1 MNDQIKAIKSIIQEL
16 RIQATEQN
24 IMLLAEVMIRLNKM
38 EEDLDVRVE
47 NVQVV
52 PQMEAQADAQ
62 GEVTEDV

>member
-1 MNDQIKAIKSIIQEL
+1 MNDQIRAIKSIIQEL

-52 PQMEAQADAQ
+52 PQTEAQADAQ

>member
-1 MNDQIKAIKSIIQEL
+1 MSDQIRAIKGIIQEL

-52 PQMEAQADAQ
+52 PQTEAQE
-62 GEVTEDV
+62 GVTEDV

>member
-1 MNDQIKAIKSIIQEL
+1 MSDQIRAIKSIIQEL

-38 EEDLDVRVE
+38 EEDLDVSIE

-52 PQMEAQADAQ
+52 PQAEAQE
-62 GEVTEDV
+62 GVTEDV

>member
-1 MNDQIKAIKSIIQEL
+1 MNDQIRAIKSIIQEL

-24 IMLLAEVMIRLNKM
+24 VMLLAEVMIRLNKL
-38 EEDLDVRVE
+38 EEDLDVSIE

-52 PQMEAQADAQ
+52 PQAEAQ

>member
-1 MNDQIKAIKSIIQEL
+1 MNDQIRAIKSIIQEL

-24 IMLLAEVMIRLNKM
+24 VMLLAEVMIRLNKL

-52 PQMEAQADAQ
+52 PQAEAQ
-62 GEVTEDV
+62 GEATEDV

>member
-1 MNDQIKAIKSIIQEL
+1 MNDQIRAIKSIIQEL

-24 IMLLAEVMIRLNKM
+24 VMLLAEVMIRLNKM

-52 PQMEAQADAQ
+52 PQAEAH

>member
-1 MNDQIKAIKSIIQEL
+1 MNDQIRAIKSIIQEL

-24 IMLLAEVMIRLNKM
+24 IMLLAEVMIRLNKL

-52 PQMEAQADAQ
+52 PQADAQ